1 MHWIINIKI
10 RVNRDLITSYPSD
23 FVVLVF
29 HVPDR
34 DDRNIIFKIRRQIL
48 LKVLFWLKQKTNLYE
63 GITTDVN
70 CV

>member
-63 GITTDVN
+63 GITIDVN

>member
-48 LKVLFWLKQKTNLYE
+48 LKVLF
-63 GITTDVN
+63 
-70 CV
+70 